1 MKNIMRV
8 FNIVMIICIIG
19 LSTGLYIIGAD
30 WKFVLLVVTPV
41 LLMRLYKANIE
52 TSTSKKEEEKDFRQ
66 TVEED
71 IRDHTEYNKKLPNEN
86 DEL

>member
-71 IRDHTEYNKKLPNEN
+71 IRDHTGS
-86 DEL
+86 